1 MYKWALDHI
10 YQDIEH
16 ELLGHGQSI
25 TEYSNILY
33 RDISHVVQGCVPCAT
48 RAVCMF
54 YREKDTFYHTL
65 NYILLAH

>member
-1 MYKWALDHI
+1 MYNWALDHI

-16 ELLGHGQSI
+16 ELPCRGQSV
-25 TEYSNILY
+25 TEHSNILY

-48 RAVCMF
+48 GAVCMF
-54 YREKDTFYHTL
+54 YREVGTFYQAL